1 MKILKITG
9 TVLGVLLLVIIVLL
23 TYVKTALPNVDAAPA
38 LTIEYTPERIAQG
51 EYLATHVTVCMDCH
65 SKRDWSKFS
74 GPLVAG
80 TTGQGG
86 ERFDQ
91 TVGMPGIYFSK
102 NITPEGISRYTDGEL
117 FRIITTGVTKEGKA
131 LFPLMPFTYY
141 GRMDPE
147 DIYSIIAYVRSLKSI
162 KNEVPESASDFPMNF
177 IINTL
182 PQKAD
187 PHKRPDTT
195 DLITYGA
202 YMTNASGC
210 RECHTRIEKGQIIEE
225 FAFSGG
231 REFQMPDGSIIRSSN
246 LTKDIKTGIG
256 QWTEEQFIQRFKIYS
271 DSSGK
276 KISVRPGEFNS
287 VMPWTMYAGMN
298 RQDLRAIFAYLKTIK
313 AIPNK
318 VEKFTST
325 VN

>member
-1 MKILKITG
+1 
-9 TVLGVLLLVIIVLL
+9 LGVSLLVIIALL
-23 TYVKTALPNVDAAPA
+23 TYVKTALPNMDAAPS
-38 LTIEYTPERIAQG
+38 LTIEYTPERIAHG
-51 EYLATHVTVCMDCH
+51 EYLANHVTVCMDCH

-141 GRMDPE
+141 GRMDPD
-147 DIYSIIAYVRSLKSI
+147 DIYSIIAYVRSLKPI
-162 KNEVPESASDFPMNF
+162 KNEVPESVSDFPMNF

-182 PQKAD
+182 PKKAD
-187 PHKRPDTT
+187 LHKRPDTT
-195 DLITYGA
+195 DLIAYGA

-225 FAFSGG
+225 LAYSGG
-231 REFQMPDGSIIRSSN
+231 REFQISKGLIVRSSN
-246 LTKDIKTGIG
+246 LTQDIGTGIG
-256 QWTEEQFIQRFKIYS
+256 QWTEEQFIQRFKIYT

-276 KISVRPGEFNS
+276 NISVRPGEFNS
-287 VMPWTMYAGMN
+287 IMPWTMYAGMN
-298 RQDLRAIFAYLKTIK
+298 RQDLRAIFAYLKTVK
-313 AIPNK
+313 ATPNK
-318 VEKFTST
+318 VEKFTSV